1 MKDKTVKE
9 INDLYLANELNS
21 EMLSYLKNDTRQG
34 VKNIIKKQEKKL
46 ANEKLIKLE
55 FEKHKE
61 FDFNYKSSGNKL
73 IAGIDEAGRGPL
85 AGPVVAAS
93 VILPDD
99 FKLYGLT
106 DSKQISKKNRE
117 IYYDYITEQA
127 VSYSVEVIDV
137 QTIDRIN
144 IFEATLLAM
153 KNSYR
158 NRSEEHTSELQ
169 SRGHLVC
176 RLLLEKTT

>member
-99 FKLYGLT
+99 FILYGLT
-106 DSKQISKKNRE
+106 DSKQISKENRNA
-117 IYYDYITEQA
+117 YYDEIKTHAIAYHIA
-127 VSYSVEVIDV
+127 MIDE
-137 QTIDRIN
+137 QTIDKVN
-144 IFEATLLAM
+144 IFEATKLAM
-153 KNSYR
+153 
-158 NRSEEHTSELQ
+158 EETLQ
-169 SRGHLVC
+169 ALQPV
-176 RLLLEKTT
+176 

>member
-1 MKDKTVKE
+1 
-9 INDLYLANELNS
+9 
-21 EMLSYLKNDTRQG
+21 MLSYLKNDTRQG

-106 DSKQISKKNRE
+106 DSKQISDRKSTRLNSSHVAISYVVFCLEKKNKANSE
-117 IYYDYITEQA
+117 IY
-127 VSYSVEVIDV
+127 
-137 QTIDRIN
+137 N
-144 IFEATLLAM
+144 M
-153 KNSYR
+153 
-158 NRSEEHTSELQ
+158 
-169 SRGHLVC
+169 
-176 RLLLEKTT
+176 

>member
-1 MKDKTVKE
+1 
-9 INDLYLANELNS
+9 
-21 EMLSYLKNDTRQG
+21 
-34 VKNIIKKQEKKL
+34 KKQEKKL

-99 FKLYGLT
+99 FKLFGLT
-106 DSKQISKKNRE
+106 GSKQISKKNKR
-117 IYYDYITEQA
+117 I
-127 VSYSVEVIDV
+127 SYGYLNVPASSYPFRRNEV
-137 QTIDRIN
+137 T
-144 IFEATLLAM
+144 
-153 KNSYR
+153 
-158 NRSEEHTSELQ
+158 
-169 SRGHLVC
+169 
-176 RLLLEKTT
+176 

>member
-1 MKDKTVKE
+1 MKDKKVKE

-85 AGPVVAAS
+85 AGPVV
-93 VILPDD
+93 
-99 FKLYGLT
+99 
-106 DSKQISKKNRE
+106 
-117 IYYDYITEQA
+117 
-127 VSYSVEVIDV
+127 
-137 QTIDRIN
+137 
-144 IFEATLLAM
+144 
-153 KNSYR
+153 
-158 NRSEEHTSELQ
+158 RSEEHTSELQ
-169 SRGHLVC
+169 SRG
-176 RLLLEKTT
+176 

>member
-85 AGPVVAAS
+85 AGTVVAAS

-99 FKLYGLT
+99 CKRYGLT
-106 DSKQISKKNRE
+106 EAKQIAKMNRE
-117 IYYDYITEQA
+117 MDYDDITQQA
-127 VSYSVEVIDV
+127 VRYSVEVSDV
-137 QTIDRIN
+137 QTTDRVN

-153 KNSYR
+153 KKSYR
-158 NRSEEHTSELQ
+158 S
-169 SRGHLVC
+169 
-176 RLLLEKTT
+176 